1 MFRQHLPFVLP
12 EGALPRTISH
22 VFLDSKSTVSSI
34 FPFAKHSSA
43 HLLHFFHMWKTFFHK
58 LSSGFP
64 QFTPVFPHLFRM
76 WKTYQHPF
84 FPHQISHIFVFFSSS
99 KSITTVENHVE
110 SVEIS
115 TFHSSSLLHIPC
127 IPFLFFHA
135 PYGKPLKRSG
145 EPFSISYKHSCPSF
159 QMCFQEHISTI
170 QSI

>member
-43 HLLHFFHMWKTFFHK
+43 NLLHFFHMWKTFFHK

-110 SVEIS
+110 SVEN
-115 TFHSSSLLHIPC
+115 LHMWNSALPC
-127 IPFLFFHA
+127 
-135 PYGKPLKRSG
+135 GKP
-145 EPFSISYKHSCPSF
+145 FSTAGFPPSLWKSRTVSKSF
-159 QMCFQEHISTI
+159 LAKEFPDFP
-170 QSI
+170 